1 MCCHKK
7 GSSAHTKRS
16 EPPSLAPSPSTQ
28 PTPPPE
34 KMIIIEELE
43 LAVAAVRGRN
53 LSTALKL
60 VDDSLSR
67 YPDSAVLHSI
77 RGAIH
82 FQAASQTSHNSAAQ
96 VEHLKSSLDGDRRA
110 LQLAPNSVSFARYYA
125 QALFEL
131 AQNDA
136 AVEYDYNAV
145 IEACEC
151 ALLLDNPTDPVE
163 DLLGIGGMA
172 YVDPSP
178 VGRIEEVKKNLVN
191 LMEESKK
198 NKKSTLLVD
207 EIESLQLQRRKEET
221 IEPSPQNHALSLPPP
236 DDFPRIEEKRNHYKN
251 LNITARANIKRTPK
265 AGCSYPYEPESDPS
279 VINFVDLFKKYYQ
292 SSLFFSYWTPY
303 FYFSGV

>member
-1 MCCHKK
+1 
-7 GSSAHTKRS
+7 
-16 EPPSLAPSPSTQ
+16 
-28 PTPPPE
+28 
-34 KMIIIEELE
+34 MIVIEELD
-43 LAVAAVRGRN
+43 LAVAVVRGRN

-82 FQAASQTSHNSAAQ
+82 FQAASQTRHDSAAQ
-96 VEHLKSSLDGDRRA
+96 FEHLKSSLDGGRRA

-145 IEACEC
+145 IEACER

-163 DLLGIGGMA
+163 DLLGVEGMA

-198 NKKSTLLVD
+198 NKKTTLLVD
-207 EIESLQLQRRKEET
+207 EIESLQLQRRKEEI
-221 IEPSPQNHALSLPPP
+221 IEPSPQNHALFWPPP
-236 DDFPRIEEKRNHYKN
+236 DDWPRIEEKRNYYKN
-251 LNITARANIKRTPK
+251 LNITARANIKQTPD
-265 AGCSYPYEPESDPS
+265 AGCSYTYEPESDPS
-279 VINFVDLFKKYYQ
+279 VINFVDFFKKYYQ
-292 SSLFFSYWTPY
+292 SSLFLSYWAPY
-303 FYFSGV
+303 FCFTGV